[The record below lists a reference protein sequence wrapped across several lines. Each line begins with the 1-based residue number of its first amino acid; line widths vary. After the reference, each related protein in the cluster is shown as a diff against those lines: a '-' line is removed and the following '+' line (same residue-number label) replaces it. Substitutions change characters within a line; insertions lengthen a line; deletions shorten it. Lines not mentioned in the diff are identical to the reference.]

1 MGFWRD
7 RVKPDVRGHS
17 GLLGNLNSM
26 GLIKAGVITVLFAA
40 IVILPSVKAAADSVY
55 KWLYDVKMT
64 YSKENITLN
73 LSLEDISAVP
83 VDKNMGTVLFI
94 LDTYLKDSDKPDGKW
109 QMDVNVR
116 DADIIKI
123 GTLDFSQSS
132 TPSKRFDITDIYY
145 NTNAFYKPDTSNVR
159 CYKDVESDYVL
170 FYGYGYM
177 QEAVFFV
184 RKIDDDMDKES
195 LYSYL
200 DEISYDSSGN
210 PIKKNFYT
218 HTMNM
223 DTVSGQYRVNDGAW
237 VDCNDSV
244 KLYYKD
250 YNDGDVL
257 WFRTVFADGT
267 YSGEVSHTV
276 SKLKVNV
283 NPDGGSINGKTELYT
298 CSVDGT
304 YDDNVYIACNNEKV
318 EQFTENVCEKEGYTF
333 GGFVFQEGSGKII
346 VKENWAYKASVRVK
360 RVSTGVEFTNVEK
373 VSDSIREQY
382 PTQEE
387 LLTYY
392 QERYRKLYEG
402 KTSVTYYPESVTI
415 LSQKQ
420 IYYYVSSSLPQVT
433 VKAVWIPDNVLMPGK
448 SVKLIK
454 IGSSMYRKAMI
465 KRTQDDDCW
474 ALCSKVDFK
483 NLSTAIETSAIRKHI
498 RILPSGQMS
507 VEL

>member
-1 MGFWRD
+1 MDLWKD
-7 RVKPDVRGHS
+7 MVKPDVRGHS
-17 GLLGNLNSM
+17 GLLGKLNYR
-26 GLIKAGVITVLFAA
+26 GLIKAGVITVLFTV
-40 IVILPSVKAAADSVY
+40 IVSLSSVKVAADSAY
-55 KWLYDVKMT
+55 TWLYDVKMT

-73 LSLEDISAVP
+73 LSLEDTSEVP
-83 VDKNMGTVLFI
+83 IDKNMGTVLYV
-94 LDTYLKDSDKPDGKW
+94 LDTYLKDNDKPDGKW

-116 DADIIKI
+116 DADIIQI
-123 GTLDFSQSS
+123 GTLDFNESS
-132 TPSKRFDITDIYY
+132 TPSKNFDITDIYY
-145 NTNAFYKPDTSNVR
+145 NTNAFYKPDTSVIR
-159 CYKDVESDYVL
+159 CYKDVESDYVQ

-177 QEAVFFV
+177 QEAIFFV
-184 RKIDDDMDKES
+184 RRIGDALDKES

-218 HTMNM
+218 YTMNM
-223 DTVSGQYRVNDGAW
+223 DTVSGQYRVNDGEW
-237 VDCNDSV
+237 MDCNDSV

-267 YSGEVSHTV
+267 YSGEVSYTV
-276 SKLKVNV
+276 NKLKVNV
-283 NPDGGSINGKTELYT
+283 NPDGGTLNGKTEMYT
-298 CSVDGT
+298 CSADGT
-304 YDDNVYIACNNEKV
+304 YDDNVYIACNNEKA
-318 EQFTENVCEKEGYTF
+318 EQFAENVCEKEGCAF

-346 VKENWAYKASVRVK
+346 VKENWAYKASVRVR

-387 LLTYY
+387 PLAYY

-433 VKAVWIPDNVLMPGK
+433 VKAVWIPDNAPLPGK

-465 KRTQDDDCW
+465 RRTLDDDSW
-474 ALCSKVDFK
+474 VLCSKVDFK
-483 NLSTAIETSAIRKHI
+483 NVSTAVEPSAIRKHI

-507 VEL
+507 VQS